1 MKTTKFLSTLAVSL
15 GLALASASASAL
27 TWYSPITAFE
37 DDDLDYVFDNDGDGK
52 LSVGDRFVS
61 VLEFNTTSGI
71 FGGQGPSNIQPA
83 ELTGVADITL
93 VEVLNGGST
102 LRFEAS
108 GAAGLLAAYAP
119 GTTIALFLD
128 ATPDLSVINAA
139 CGTRA
144 QCMEKAGLG
153 QLDGSDL
160 FMTVGFF
167 GDADETWLAGV
178 LPGGNSLATVAAAPA
193 TSKFGFINLAQ
204 SIGVNNTGKLFD
216 KQPCFVCNL
225 GGLGD
230 NLIDIV
236 GSGDILGGQGLNSN
250 EWTARSD
257 TDAQV
262 RLAARVP
269 EPGSLAL
276 LGLGLAGIAA
286 VRRRR

>member
-1 MKTTKFLSTLAVSL
+1 VKTTKFLSALTVSL
-15 GLALASASASAL
+15 GLAFASASASAL

-37 DDDLDYVFDNDGDGK
+37 DDNLDYVFDNDNDGQ

-61 VLEFNTTSGI
+61 VLEFNRTSGI

-93 VEVLNGGST
+93 VDIQNGGTT
-102 LRFEAS
+102 LIFAAS
-108 GAAGLLAAYAP
+108 GAAGLLGAYAP

-128 ATPDLSVINAA
+128 ATPDLNVINAA

-144 QCMEKAGLG
+144 DCFEKAGLG
-153 QLDGSDL
+153 ELDGSSL

-178 LPGGNSLATVAAAPA
+178 LPGGLDIDTVANAPS

-204 SIGVNNTGKLFD
+204 SIGVNNTGKTFG
-216 KQPCFVCNL
+216 KQPCFICNL
-225 GGLGD
+225 GGTGD
-230 NLIDIV
+230 NLIEVI
-236 GSGDILGGQGLNSN
+236 GSGDILGGQGLNSD

-257 TDAQV
+257 TDAQ
-262 RLAARVP
+262 LAPLGIP

-276 LGLGLAGIAA
+276 MGLALAGLGAL
-286 VRRRR
+286 RRRK

>member
-1 MKTTKFLSTLAVSL
+1 VKTTKFLSALTVSL
-15 GLALASASASAL
+15 GLAFASASASAL

-37 DDDLDYVFDNDGDGK
+37 DDNLDYVFDNDNDGQ

-61 VLEFNTTSGI
+61 VLEFNRTSGI

-93 VEVLNGGST
+93 VEIANGGTT
-102 LRFEAS
+102 LIFAPS
-108 GAAGLLAAYAP
+108 GAAGLLGAYAP

-128 ATPDLSVINAA
+128 ATPDLNVINAA

-144 QCMEKAGLG
+144 DCFEKAGLG
-153 QLDGSDL
+153 ELDGSSL

-167 GDADETWLAGV
+167 GDADEVWLAGV
-178 LPGGNSLATVAAAPA
+178 LPGGLDIDTVANAPS

-204 SIGVNNTGKLFD
+204 SIGVNNTGKTFG
-216 KQPCFVCNL
+216 KQPCFICNL
-225 GGLGD
+225 GGVGD
-230 NLIDIV
+230 NLIEVI
-236 GSGDILGGQGLNSN
+236 GSGDILGGQGLNSD

-257 TDAQV
+257 TDAQ
-262 RLAARVP
+262 LAPLGVP

-276 LGLGLAGIAA
+276 MGLALAGLGAL
-286 VRRRR
+286 RRRK